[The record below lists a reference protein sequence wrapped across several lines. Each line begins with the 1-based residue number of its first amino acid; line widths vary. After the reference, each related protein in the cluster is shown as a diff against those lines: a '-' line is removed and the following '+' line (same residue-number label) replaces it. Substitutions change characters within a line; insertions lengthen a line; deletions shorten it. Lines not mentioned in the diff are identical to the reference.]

1 MKLSKTSWI
10 SLIIGA
16 IIIAAASLGWT
27 YSQTTDQQTQ
37 LNNKLVQA
45 KQQLSQIKLDE
56 LNVQQNQ
63 LTKQIEQANS
73 QLAGVKT
80 KLSTPIDSIGATNII
95 LEDAKSHSV
104 NVLEITS
111 PGLSTEKLAS
121 TNFGTLTISLR
132 VNGSIRNITDLA
144 ASLSERFPTS
154 IERTIQIERAPVEPS
169 STLVETP
176 TPTPTP
182 TPTTTPTSTP
192 TPTTSPTPTPVAED
206 DFLADINVTIYNVE
220 GE

>member
-45 KQQLSQIKLDE
+45 KQQLAQITFDE
-56 LNVQQNQ
+56 LNDQKDRLSQQ
-63 LTKQIEQANS
+63 TEQVNS
-73 QLAGVKT
+73 QTAAVKT

-95 LEDAKSHSV
+95 LEDAKSHNV
-104 NVLEITS
+104 NIFEIYS

-121 TNFGTLTISLR
+121 TDFGTLIIGLKVSGTIQ
-132 VNGSIRNITDLA
+132 NIVGLA

-154 IERTIQIERAPVEPS
+154 IERTVQIEREPS
-169 STLVETP
+169 LEPTSTPIETP
-176 TPTPTP
+176 TPI
-182 TPTTTPTSTP
+182 PTSTP
-192 TPTTSPTPTPVAED
+192 TPTSTPESTTSPTPVAVPED
-206 DFLADINVTIYNVE
+206 DFLADINVTIYNCE